1 MDKIVIAKILE
12 ELNVCNIIRKS
23 KNLSLKYTVD
33 PASNPAYNCIVARK
47 IALTDIILNIIRRN
61 NAGTFKH

>member
-1 MDKIVIAKILE
+1 MDKVIIAKILE
-12 ELNVCNIIRKS
+12 ELNDCNKIIREIEE
-23 KNLSLKYTVD
+23 LSLKYNID

-47 IALTDIILNIIRRN
+47 IAFTDILNIIRRN